1 MFNPIVEYEIKPRH
15 PLNPGFSELWQNR
28 ELLYMFAL
36 RDIKVKYKQTYLG
49 IAWALLQPG
58 LMTLLFTLGLGRI
71 INVSTCNGLN
81 YPAFALSG
89 FVLWNLFATGL
100 SNAGNSMVS
109 NAAIIKKIYF
119 PRLVIP
125 VSSFLVAFVDFTIAL
140 CIMLPV
146 MLFLGTGPVLAAWLY
161 MPLSILLCF
170 LAAFGLGTFLSAA
183 NIKYRDVRYVLPFI
197 TQALFFASPVIY
209 PLNLNPQAWY
219 TILIRCNPMYAPL
232 ELFRAAFGY
241 NINAMHLWPSIACSL
256 FFVAYGLYY
265 FKKTEH
271 FFADLA

>member
-1 MFNPIVEYEIKPRH
+1 VEYEIKPRH
-15 PLNPGFSELWQNR
+15 PLNPGFRELWQNR

-58 LMTLLFTLGLGRI
+58 LMTLLFTLGLGRL
-71 INVSTCNGLN
+71 INLQYCQGLS

-89 FVLWNLFATGL
+89 FVLWNLFASGL

-125 VSSFLVAFVDFTIAL
+125 ISSFLVALVDFSIAF

-146 MLFLGTGPVLAAWLY
+146 MAFLGASPVNAAWYCL
-161 MPLSILLCF
+161 PLSILLCF

-197 TQALFFASPVIY
+197 IQALFFASPVIY
-209 PLNLNPQAWY
+209 PLNLNPHAWY
-219 TILIRCNPMYAPL
+219 SPILLCNPMHAPL

-241 NINAMHLWPSIACSL
+241 NINAMYLWPSIACSL

-265 FKKTEH
+265 FRKTEH